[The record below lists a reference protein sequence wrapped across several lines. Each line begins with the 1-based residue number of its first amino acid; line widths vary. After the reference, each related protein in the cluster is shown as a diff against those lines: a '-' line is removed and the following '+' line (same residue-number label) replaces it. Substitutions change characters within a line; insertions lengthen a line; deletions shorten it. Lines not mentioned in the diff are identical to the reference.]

1 MEGEEGRWVE
11 GWGWLWEGGGGKEY
25 GGKVKDVIFLDIVY
39 MMLLS
44 LFSIF
49 RKKMEKDK
57 TVSFAEKNE
66 VFVLE
71 DDDDVRE
78 YRKLYWEFFCID
90 RARFKRR
97 IGMLSV
103 IINPVLT
110 KEHRYHVYEKLNV
123 ENV

>member
-1 MEGEEGRWVE
+1 
-11 GWGWLWEGGGGKEY
+11 
-25 GGKVKDVIFLDIVY
+25 
-39 MMLLS
+39 
-44 LFSIF
+44 
-49 RKKMEKDK
+49 MEKDK

-97 IGMLSV
+97 IGMLTD
-103 IINPVLT
+103 IINPVLS
-110 KEHRYHVYEKLNV
+110 KEHREYMYKKLYIDSV
-123 ENV
+123 